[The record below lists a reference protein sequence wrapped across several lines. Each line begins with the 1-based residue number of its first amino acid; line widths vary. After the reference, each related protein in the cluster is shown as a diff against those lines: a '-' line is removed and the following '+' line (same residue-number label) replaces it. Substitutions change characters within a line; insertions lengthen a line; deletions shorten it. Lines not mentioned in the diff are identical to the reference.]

1 MTNRLTPIVEQRRLD
16 VAAARRERSL
26 SVLEAAL
33 PTASPTRGFR
43 AALARPGLQV
53 IAEIKRRSPSMG
65 TLNADADPADMAR
78 RYQAGGA
85 AALSV
90 LTEPHYF
97 GGALDDLVAARG
109 ACDLPVLRKD
119 FVVDFYQLAEAR
131 AAGADAALL
140 IVAVLGPALGEFLSA
155 AKSYGLDVLVEVHD
169 EAELEIAAAAGSGII
184 GVNNRNLST
193 LVIDLAVSERL
204 RPLMPEGVVAVAES
218 GLEEVAD
225 FTRMHRID
233 YDAVLVGTALMRSSD
248 PTTRLKALLDG
259 TQA

>member
-16 VAAARRERSL
+16 VVAARRQHPL
-26 SVLEAAL
+26 ATVEAAL
-33 PTASPTRGFR
+33 ATASPTRGFR
-43 AALARPGLQV
+43 QALARPGLQV

-65 TLNADADPADMAR
+65 TLNADADPADMAE

-97 GGALDDLVAARG
+97 SGALGDLVAARG

-119 FVVDFYQLAEAR
+119 FVVDPYQLAEAR

-140 IVAVLGPALGEFLSA
+140 IVAVLGETLGEFLDA
-155 AKSYGLDVLVEVHD
+155 AKSYGLDALVEVHD
-169 EAELEIAAAAGSGII
+169 EAELEIATAAGSDII

-204 RPLMPEGVVAVAES
+204 RHLMPPGIVAVAES

-225 FTRMHRID
+225 FTRMHHAG
-233 YDAVLVGTALMRSSD
+233 YDAVLVGTALMRSGD
-248 PTTRLKALLDG
+248 PTTRLKALLG
-259 TQA
+259 GSGA

>member
-16 VAAARRERSL
+16 VVAARRQHPL
-26 SVLEAAL
+26 ATVEAAL
-33 PTASPTRGFR
+33 ATASPTRGFR
-43 AALARPGLQV
+43 QALARPGLQV

-65 TLNADADPADMAR
+65 TLNADADPADMAE

-97 GGALDDLVAARG
+97 SGALDDLVAARG

-119 FVVDFYQLAEAR
+119 FVVDPYQLAEAR

-140 IVAVLGPALGEFLSA
+140 IVAVLGETLGEFLDA
-155 AKSYGLDVLVEVHD
+155 AKSYGLDALVEVHD
-169 EAELEIAAAAGSGII
+169 EAELEIATAAGSDII

-193 LVIDLAVSERL
+193 LVIDLAVSKRL
-204 RPLMPEGVVAVAES
+204 RRLMPPGIVAVAES

-225 FTRMHRID
+225 FTRMHHAG
-233 YDAVLVGTALMRSSD
+233 YDAVLVGTALMRSGD
-248 PTTRLKALLDG
+248 PTTRLKALLGG
-259 TQA
+259 TGA

>member
-16 VAAARRERSL
+16 VVAARRQHPL
-26 SVLEAAL
+26 ATVEAAL
-33 PTASPTRGFR
+33 ATASPTRGFR
-43 AALARPGLQV
+43 QALARPGLQV

-65 TLNADADPADMAR
+65 TLNADADPADMAE

-97 GGALDDLVAARG
+97 SGALDDLVAARG

-119 FVVDFYQLAEAR
+119 FVVDPYQLAEAR

-140 IVAVLGPALGEFLSA
+140 IVAVLGETLGEFLDA
-155 AKSYGLDVLVEVHD
+155 AKSYGLDALVEVHD
-169 EAELEIAAAAGSGII
+169 EAELEIAAAAGSDMI

-204 RPLMPEGVVAVAES
+204 RRLMPPGIVAVAES

-225 FTRMHRID
+225 FTRMHHAG
-233 YDAVLVGTALMRSSD
+233 YDAVLVGTALMRSGD
-248 PTTRLKALLDG
+248 PTTRLKALLGG
-259 TQA
+259 TGA

>member
-16 VAAARRERSL
+16 VVAARRQHPL
-26 SVLEAAL
+26 ATVEAAL
-33 PTASPTRGFR
+33 ATASPTRGFR
-43 AALARPGLQV
+43 QALARPGLQV

-65 TLNADADPADMAR
+65 TLNADADPADMAE

-97 GGALDDLVAARG
+97 SGALDDLVAARG

-119 FVVDFYQLAEAR
+119 FVVDPYQLAEAR

-140 IVAVLGPALGEFLSA
+140 IVAVLGETLDEFLDA
-155 AKSYGLDVLVEVHD
+155 AKSYGLDALVEVHD
-169 EAELEIAAAAGSGII
+169 EAELEIAAAAGSDMI

-204 RPLMPEGVVAVAES
+204 RRLMPPGIVAVAES

-225 FTRMHRID
+225 FTRMHHAG
-233 YDAVLVGTALMRSSD
+233 YDAVLVGTALMRSGD
-248 PTTRLKALLDG
+248 PTTRLKALLGG
-259 TQA
+259 TGA